1 MSDVNMI
8 YELIS
13 IFPDSTYKK
22 DELIKKMERDSLLH
36 QVTTGQG
43 RMVLNEK
50 RGNLD

>member
-1 MSDVNMI
+1 MFDVNVI
-8 YELIS
+8 YKLIS

-43 RMVLNEK
+43 QIVLN
-50 RGNLD
+50 